1 HRGAQRPRPGGRRR
15 RGPRGAGGAGP
26 RAAGHGDHPA
36 VRRGG
41 RARRA
46 HRVPGAGGPAR
57 RTAAGRRG
65 LPPDRPAVPA
75 GRAGADPAGR
85 HRRPGDRAARRGAGG
100 RDDRPDRRAR
110 VHRPPPQPTA
120 GGPVTTAATPMRRA
134 PRSRRPLLAV
144 TSAGLLL
151 LALVLVR
158 VLVGEPMVPI
168 DLALRVLTGEA
179 VPGYSF
185 IVLDHRLPTAVVAL
199 LAGVAFRL
207 SGTVFQTLLRTPLAS
222 PDVIGVTLGSSAG
235 AVIAMAFFQAD
246 GRALFWFALLGGL
259 ATAVLLLAVA
269 GAGGPGASG
278 GADNRFVLVGIGVA
292 AALTALISY
301 LLTRLS
307 LKTAGDALHW
317 MIGSLSASTWDRAA
331 VLACALAVLIPLLGL
346 LVPRLRILQLGDDT
360 ATSLG
365 LDVPRTRTSLVLVAV
380 ALCALTVAVTGP
392 LSFVAFLA
400 GPIAQRL
407 AGRPSFPLSAVVGA
421 VIVLLA
427 DIAGQNLFGDTQL
440 PAGVVTGA
448 LGAPF

>member
-1 HRGAQRPRPGGRRR
+1 M
-15 RGPRGAGGAGP
+15 
-26 RAAGHGDHPA
+26 
-36 VRRGG
+36 
-41 RARRA
+41 
-46 HRVPGAGGPAR
+46 
-57 RTAAGRRG
+57 
-65 LPPDRPAVPA
+65 
-75 GRAGADPAGR
+75 
-85 HRRPGDRAARRGAGG
+85 
-100 RDDRPDRRAR
+100 
-110 VHRPPPQPTA
+110 
-120 GGPVTTAATPMRRA
+120 TTAATPMRRA

-168 DLALRVLTGEA
+168 DLALRVLTGEM

-199 LAGVAFRL
+199 LAGVAFGL
-207 SGTVFQTLLRTPLAS
+207 SGTVFQTLLRNPLAS

-269 GAGGPGASG
+269 GTGGPGASG

-365 LDVPRTRTSLVLVAV
+365 LVVPRTRTSLVLVAV
-380 ALCALTVAVTGP
+380 ALSALTVAVTGP

-448 LGAPF
+448 LGAPFLMWMLTRSSTSGSGR